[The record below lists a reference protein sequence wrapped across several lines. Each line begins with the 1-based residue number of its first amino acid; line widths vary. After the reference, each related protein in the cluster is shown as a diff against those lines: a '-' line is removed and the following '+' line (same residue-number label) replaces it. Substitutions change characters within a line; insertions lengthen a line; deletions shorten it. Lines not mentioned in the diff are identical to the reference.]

1 MLELSVLL
9 SSSLL
14 GFACKIC
21 QKERGASSE
30 KAASSDYYY
39 SINKLLFLPSL
50 DLLGERRSAFEWC
63 KLRLYFNIKPI
74 NTIIT
79 TTTTTTKGRQ
89 ESKICLLRK
98 KKSLRITTRMR
109 MAVKVRP
116 LVHRG
121 D

>member
-1 MLELSVLL
+1 MDWISI
-9 SSSLL
+9 
-14 GFACKIC
+14 IC
-21 QKERGASSE
+21 GANH
-30 KAASSDYYY
+30 A
-39 SINKLLFLPSL
+39 
-50 DLLGERRSAFEWC
+50 GERRSAFEWC

-74 NTIIT
+74 NTII
-79 TTTTTTKGRQ
+79 TTTTTKGRQ

>member
-79 TTTTTTKGRQ
+79 TTTTTKGRQ

-98 KKSLRITTRMR
+98 KKSLRIITRMR